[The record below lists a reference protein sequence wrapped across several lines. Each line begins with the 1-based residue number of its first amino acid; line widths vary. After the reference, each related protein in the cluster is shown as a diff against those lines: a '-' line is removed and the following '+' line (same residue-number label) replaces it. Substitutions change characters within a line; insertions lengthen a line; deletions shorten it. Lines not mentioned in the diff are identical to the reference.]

1 MRQALRRGRSRSRGG
16 GLARLP
22 GLPQGNG
29 LLRSHGA
36 QGPWPGLGSGAVLWR
51 LLGGG
56 SWASSLL
63 LSPQENNPRQDFQRP
78 SDSLRGRRLVS
89 SEALTRAQKDKSK
102 VISSH
107 PSPLLPSRS
116 SSAGPRGLAGAG
128 LKKTVTGDLGCG
140 RPGPPGNIGPAHT
153 ATDLPCQG
161 VRPGKSYSLTPS
173 QAPCDLGACKE
184 GGVSTP
190 HSEADRLWV
199 LGFSA
204 FSAPV
209 DLVGPGDSQWTR
221 GRKELRRRQSSYQRP
236 NPSTASSPTR
246 SMPGASTPASASA
259 SARNWTSRPTSFA
272 SARAPHKGRQA
283 GCLSPKHSSRGSSG
297 GRGKG
302 GPGWRTGRTHGSG
315 TAAQPLGPGHRPELV
330 PAPSL
335 PYARGA
341 QRGRAQGAAQTL
353 SPRLGNRAEGG
364 VLRTLLQLHEDRAE
378 RDERGRRTENDR
390 HTDRGGG
397 GACGPATDSGTHPT
411 PSGLRRGNG
420 HTPRRLGPGQERN
433 ACEPLSGSVPFPHLY
448 QGSRGQ

>member
-63 LSPQENNPRQDFQRP
+63 FSPQENDPRQDFQRP

-190 HSEADRLWV
+190 HSEADRLRV

-221 GRKELRRRQSSYQRP
+221 GRKELRRRSSYQRP

-259 SARNWTSRPTSFA
+259 SARN
-272 SARAPHKGRQA
+272 
-283 GCLSPKHSSRGSSG
+283 
-297 GRGKG
+297 
-302 GPGWRTGRTHGSG
+302 
-315 TAAQPLGPGHRPELV
+315 
-330 PAPSL
+330 
-335 PYARGA
+335 
-341 QRGRAQGAAQTL
+341 
-353 SPRLGNRAEGG
+353 
-364 VLRTLLQLHEDRAE
+364 
-378 RDERGRRTENDR
+378 
-390 HTDRGGG
+390 
-397 GACGPATDSGTHPT
+397 
-411 PSGLRRGNG
+411 
-420 HTPRRLGPGQERN
+420 
-433 ACEPLSGSVPFPHLY
+433 
-448 QGSRGQ
+448 

>member
-1 MRQALRRGRSRSRGG
+1 MGPRGRS
-16 GLARLP
+16 P
-22 GLPQGNG
+22 GLDQE
-29 LLRSHGA
+29 LS
-36 QGPWPGLGSGAVLWR
+36 SGACWGVGPGPHPYYLV
-51 LLGGG
+51 
-56 SWASSLL
+56 
-63 LSPQENNPRQDFQRP
+63 PRKTTRGRTFRDRV

-190 HSEADRLWV
+190 HSEADRLRV

-209 DLVGPGDSQWTR
+209 DLVGPGDSQWAR

-236 NPSTASSPTR
+236 NPSTASFPTR
-246 SMPGASTPASASA
+246 STPGASTPASA

-353 SPRLGNRAEGG
+353 SPRLGNRAEGR